1 MEALPE
7 FAGQTVERHSFSPYF
22 EGMDNPFEQYD
33 SEENR
38 KQYEKEQRQRTLE
51 RRIRKTKREVMG
63 WKNAVDGAKDEKI
76 KFELDLQFQKKSA
89 LLKKQNEFYQN
100 YCKKNNL
107 RPLSDR
113 IQIAR
118 WNRQQAAAAR
128 GAAKMYENA
137 KGD

>member
-1 MEALPE
+1 MARLQE

-33 SEENR
+33 SKENLE
-38 KQYEKEQRQRTLE
+38 QYEKEQRQRTLE

-63 WKNAVDGAKDEKI
+63 WKEAVDAETDDKA
-76 KFELDLQFQKKSA
+76 KFELDLQYQKKSS
-89 LLKKQNEFYQN
+89 LLQRQNEAYRE
-100 YCKKNNL
+100 YCEKNNL
-107 RPLSDR
+107 RPLADR
-113 IQIAR
+113 ITIAR

-128 GAAKMYENA
+128 GAAKRYENA